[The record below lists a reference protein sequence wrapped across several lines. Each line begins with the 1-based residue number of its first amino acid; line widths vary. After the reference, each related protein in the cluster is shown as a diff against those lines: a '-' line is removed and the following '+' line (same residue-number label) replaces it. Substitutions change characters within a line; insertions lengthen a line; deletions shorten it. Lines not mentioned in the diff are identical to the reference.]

1 MKRKRGSATEVS
13 RREFLKWGILGSV
26 ATGIAPGL
34 LWTGC
39 GNRGRSRRPNVILIT
54 VDTLRADH
62 LGCYGY
68 PFPTSPRIDQ
78 FASEACL
85 FENCLS
91 HAPVTSSSLASLL
104 SGFLPHETRVFRN
117 LPLPKQVR
125 ILPEILSPEGYTT
138 VGIVSNY
145 VLRKKRGWF
154 EKFDVYDD
162 SMNSVESI
170 RPTPERI
177 AADTTDKAIELLRRF
192 SEEPL
197 FLWVHYQDPHGPYTP
212 PESYGELFTGTAG
225 EGRILEG
232 NSSVSGYGGIPS
244 YQMLGEHREFDHY
257 VSRYDGEIRY
267 LDDHLARL
275 FSELVQLGL
284 YDDSLIVFTADHG
297 EGMGENDYFFAHGEN
312 LGKGLTHVP
321 LIIKVPNSSPG
332 RKTEFVQH
340 LDVVPT
346 ILKSLEIEADPRFR
360 GLDLL
365 DPDSGTREIF
375 AELELPKK
383 WARDPIMFSIVV
395 DGMKLV
401 SRPTRPDKEKNQL
414 FNLRTDPREE
424 KDLINDPAF
433 RGRVEDMSARLIRIS
448 NEDRLALDIVNA
460 PVSLTDEEV
469 KNLKALGYIN
479 N

>member
-1 MKRKRGSATEVS
+1 MS
-13 RREFLKWGILGSV
+13 RRDFLKWGILGSV

-34 LWTGC
+34 LLSGC
-39 GNRGRSRRPNVILIT
+39 GNRGRSKRPHVIFIT

-68 PFPTSPRIDQ
+68 AHPTSPSIDR
-78 FASEACL
+78 FASGARL

-104 SGFLPHETRVFRN
+104 SGFLPHETRVFAN
-117 LPLPKQVR
+117 SPLPQQVR
-125 ILPEILSPEGYTT
+125 LLPEILSPEGYAT

-145 VLRKKRGWF
+145 VLRKKKGWF

-162 SMNSVESI
+162 DMDSAESI
-170 RPTPERI
+170 RTTPERI
-177 AADTTDKAIELLRRF
+177 AVDTTDRAIELLRRH
-192 SEEPL
+192 SEDPL

-212 PESYGELFTGTAG
+212 PDRYGELFAGTTGQSRTLNVN
-225 EGRILEG
+225 E
-232 NSSVSGYGGIPS
+232 SVSGYGGIPS
-244 YQMLGEHREFDHY
+244 YQALGEQREFDHY
-257 VSRYDGEIRY
+257 VSQYDGEIRY
-267 LDDHLARL
+267 LDDNLDRL
-275 FSELVQLGL
+275 FSELVRLDI

-297 EGMGENDYFFAHGEN
+297 EGMGEHDYYFAHGEN
-312 LGKGLTHVP
+312 LGNGLTHVP
-321 LIIKVPNSSPG
+321 LIIKTPHSIKTPRSSPG
-332 RKTEFVQH
+332 RETEFVQH

-346 ILKSLEIEADPRFR
+346 ILSALAIETDARFR

-365 DPDSGTREIF
+365 APRPGTREIF

-383 WARDPIMFSIVV
+383 WARDPVMFSIVV

-401 SRPTRPDKEKNQL
+401 SRPTRPATEQAQL
-414 FNLRTDPREE
+414 FNLESDPREE
-424 KDLINDPAF
+424 HDLINDPAF
-433 RGRVEDMSARLIRIS
+433 RSRVEDLSARLKRIAA
-448 NEDRLALDIVNA
+448 EDRLALDIESTPEN
-460 PVSLTDEEV
+460 LTDEEV